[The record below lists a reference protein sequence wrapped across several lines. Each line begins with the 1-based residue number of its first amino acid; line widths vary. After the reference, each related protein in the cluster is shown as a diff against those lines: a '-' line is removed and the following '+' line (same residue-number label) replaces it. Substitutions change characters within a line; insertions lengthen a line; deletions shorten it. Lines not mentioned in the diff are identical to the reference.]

1 MRDEEDG
8 DEKQAIVKHF
18 AFQPNEITATKNK
31 SVYWIHNIHNTI
43 TLCPGL
49 NKHAHILGQTCN

>member
-18 AFQPNEITATKNK
+18 DFQPNAITATKNA
-31 SVYWIHNIHNTI
+31 SLYRIDNIHNNSLPQKMKNTI
-43 TLCPGL
+43 T
-49 NKHAHILGQTCN
+49 